1 MSCIVRKCRRG
12 KRSSE
17 FCSHHW
23 RMVPERSRRAIIRGE
38 SQAEQLARVQVE
50 AAEREDQ
57 REERI
62 ENP

>member
-1 MSCIVRKCRRG
+1 
-12 KRSSE
+12 
-17 FCSHHW
+17 
-23 RMVPERSRRAIIRGE
+23 MVPERSRRAIIRGE